1 MNFKD
6 RKTNKSKKEE
16 KGVMGLKFMKRAE
29 EKQKEALKAEASMAI
44 DQIKQDEFMKA
55 SSKFGGVEL
64 NDSNTAPI
72 VPVDSAKV
80 MDVLRKGKPVE
91 STQKSKKVT
100 VSFGQDD
107 LSNFNTETTKLI
119 KTAKPTTD
127 EEKIINSLFVADAD
141 QAAEEFE

>member
-1 MNFKD
+1 
-6 RKTNKSKKEE
+6 
-16 KGVMGLKFMKRAE
+16 
-29 EKQKEALKAEASMAI
+29 
-44 DQIKQDEFMKA
+44 MKA

-64 NDSNTAPI
+64 NDSNSAPI

-91 STQKSKKVT
+91 SAQKSKKVT

-107 LSNFNTETTKLI
+107 LTNFNTETTKLI

-141 QAAEEFE
+141 QAADEFE